1 VIRLVIFGTP
11 HPQGSKSAM
20 RNKHT
25 GRINMI
31 EGSKT
36 GAVKHK
42 EWRRAVA
49 DAARDHLAQ
58 GGEIVPDG
66 PVGVWLVFHLAKPK
80 STPKYQRWVRVKP
93 DLDKLIRAV
102 LDGLADGG
110 ALVGGDSRVAEIK
123 ARKVYATPGEPT
135 GCLVLIWSADDDD
148 VALYVP
154 TMREDVA

>member
-1 VIRLVIFGTP
+1 
-11 HPQGSKSAM
+11 M
-20 RNKHT
+20 RNQHT
-25 GRINMI
+25 GKIAMI
-31 EGSKT
+31 EGSKK

-58 GGEIVPDG
+58 GGETVPDG
-66 PVGVWLVFHLAKPK
+66 PVAVNLTFHLAKPK

-123 ARKVYATPGEPT
+123 ARKVYAPPGEPT
-135 GCLVLIWSADDDD
+135 GCTALVWAADDAD
-148 VALYVP
+148 VSLYVP
-154 TMREDVA
+154 TLREDAA